1 MNFIT
6 PPKVAETPPMT
17 PAAVANHL
25 IHLEIQIVLYN
36 IGNVKPWKLQKF
48 DNSTSSEQNSILKK
62 GGGRT
67 FLFQTEYLS
76 INIDFSGQ
84 KL

>member
-1 MNFIT
+1 M
-6 PPKVAETPPMT
+6 
-17 PAAVANHL
+17 AASMSDKSRIQKIQAYSRFVKHLRKDTIIKDPLAWNLKNH
-25 IHLEIQIVLYN
+25 
-36 IGNVKPWKLQKF
+36 KKF
-48 DNSTSSEQNSILKK
+48 DNSASSGQNSILKK

-76 INIDFSGQ
+76 INIDFLGK